1 MEEVLNVFKTLDI
14 DYKLIRHVAIFN
26 RKDEELVRNIDFD
39 GEICKNLFVKD
50 KKNNKFYLI
59 SMPVSKRA
67 DLKKIAD
74 ELNSDRL
81 SFGNEEELW
90 EKLHIRPGSVSILN
104 VIGAPDTDVTF
115 VIDENLKNCER
126 VSFHPND
133 NTASIS
139 FESKNLT
146 KILDKYNKE
155 YLFLEVEA

>member
-26 RKDEELVRNIDFD
+26 RKDEELVKNIDFD